1 MSRAAVVAFLVAVA
15 PHAATPQQP
24 PVFPSHV
31 DVVAL
36 DVSVVDGNGK
46 PVRDLAVGEFDLTVD
61 GKPRRVVSAE
71 FVPQTGGADE
81 PAVVRAPSHF
91 STNEG
96 VVPGRLVLI
105 AVDEAN
111 IPMGT
116 GREFTRAAQQL
127 LDHLGPAD
135 RVGLLTIPGPEPR
148 EEFTSDHSR
157 IRAALGLVAGRGRY
171 GSRRVSLT
179 EAIAYDEQ
187 DDFEKWNAA
196 LARECANADVGCVRD
211 VEAEATRVAWE
222 YREQSRRS
230 LSILGSAFES
240 LGRIA
245 GQKVVVLVSQGLG
258 LSDAGSRPG
267 RVTSEL
273 RELAV
278 TAAASRVSLFV
289 VQVRPS
295 PGAGLEGNL
304 SASLL
309 DDDRALHS
317 QALETLAI
325 LSRGAVLR
333 GDPAP
338 AFARIAREISG
349 YYLIGFEAEEKDR
362 NGKAH
367 NVKVRVRRPGVTVRT
382 RTTVAFP
389 VLGDPKE
396 EERTLVASLRAPI
409 PATAIPVRVATY
421 ALRGDRAGKVRLLIS
436 AEIGGP
442 STAPE
447 GLAVAWVLLDSR
459 GRVAA
464 SAVQRAEGEPGRE
477 GPIPFVA
484 NPIVEPGLYTLK
496 VSARDAMGR
505 QGSVE
510 HAVKA
515 ALMTAGPLELSDL
528 MLGVPPG
535 PGKGMRP
542 GFGLETVGG
551 VLVAHLELY
560 GEPSAVD
567 VSFEVAR
574 GEDAPSLHAQPARIA
589 TVSGRRIAQGVLQMA
604 ALAPGDYVARAV
616 VFVSGQPMAGASHAF
631 RVRAP

>member
-1 MSRAAVVAFLVAVA
+1 MLRATVVSLLLASLPQA
-15 PHAATPQQP
+15 PARQQP
-24 PVFPSHV
+24 PVFPTQI

-36 DVSVVDGNGK
+36 DVAVVDGNGK
-46 PVRDLAVGEFDLTVD
+46 PVRDLAAAEFDLTVD
-61 GKPRRVVSAE
+61 GRARRVVSAE
-71 FVPQTGGADE
+71 FVSQTGVDDE
-81 PAVVRAPSHF
+81 PAEARPPSHF
-91 STNEG
+91 SSNEG
-96 VVPGRLVLI
+96 LVPGRLVLI

-111 IPMGT
+111 IPLGT

-135 RVGLLTIPGPEPR
+135 RVGLLTVPGPEPR
-148 EEFTSDHSR
+148 EEFTSDHER
-157 IRAALGLVAGRGRY
+157 IRQALGLVAGRGRY
-171 GSRRVSLT
+171 GSRRMSLT
-179 EAIAYDEQ
+179 EAISYDER
-187 DDFEKWNAA
+187 DDLEKWATV

-211 VEAEATRVAWE
+211 VEAEASRVAWE

-230 LSILGSAFES
+230 LSTLASAFES

-278 TAAASRVSLFV
+278 AAAAARVSLFV

-304 SASLL
+304 VATLL

-317 QALETLAI
+317 QGLETLAI
-325 LSRGAVLR
+325 LARGAVLR

-349 YYLIGFEAEEKDR
+349 YYLLGFEAEEKDR

-367 NVKVRVRRPGVTVRT
+367 DVKVRVRRPGLTVRT

-389 VLGDPKE
+389 ALDDPKE

-409 PATAIPVRVATY
+409 VATGIPVRVATY
-421 ALRGDRAGKVRLLIS
+421 ALRGDSGKVRLLVS

-442 STAPE
+442 STSPE

-464 SAVQRAEGEPGRE
+464 SAVQRAEAEPGRA

-484 NPIVEPGLYTLK
+484 NPVVQPGLYTLK

-510 HAVKA
+510 HPVKA
-515 ALMTAGPLELSDL
+515 ALMSAGSLELSDL
-528 MLGVPPG
+528 MLGVPPA
-535 PGKGMRP
+535 PGKGLRP
-542 GFGLETVGG
+542 GFGLETMGG

-560 GEPSAVD
+560 GEPRAVD

-574 GEDAPSLHAQPARIA
+574 GENAPSLRAQPARIA
-589 TVSGRRIAQGVLQMA
+589 TVSGRRVAQGVISMEM
-604 ALAPGDYVARAV
+604 LAPGDYVARAV
-616 VFVSGQPMAGASHAF
+616 VSLSGQPMAGATHAF
-631 RVRAP
+631 RVRAQ